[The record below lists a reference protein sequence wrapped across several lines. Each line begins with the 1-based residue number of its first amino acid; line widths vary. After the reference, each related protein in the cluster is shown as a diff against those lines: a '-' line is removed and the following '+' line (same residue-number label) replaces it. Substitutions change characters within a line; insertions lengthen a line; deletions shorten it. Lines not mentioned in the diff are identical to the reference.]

1 MESLIFN
8 FGYIPVKEELVLK
21 QFSFFPPTHKC
32 TFWCEGCLSTRKLLT
47 NNKQGHPLGRRAM
60 SDPMTGK
67 NWRGGP
73 SHCLAPGRISK
84 VPSSHN
90 ISYDDTTDNTVNT
103 GPRRTR
109 PRSHSPWLTEQRRR
123 PRSHRLRVLSSP
135 GRQAARCPDSELTG
149 LQKWQWS
156 QVQRRESVNTDKP
169 KPIIIQFWSIWS
181 RNSCRQ
187 QS

>member
-21 QFSFFPPTHKC
+21 QFFSFLPPTNKC
-32 TFWCEGCLSTRKLLT
+32 TFWCEGGPSMRKLLT
-47 NNKQGHPLGRRAM
+47 NNNQGHPPGQRAM

-67 NWRGGP
+67 NWHGGP

-84 VPSSHN
+84 ASSSHN
-90 ISYDDTTDNTVNT
+90 ISYDDTMDNTINT

-109 PRSHSPWLTEQRRR
+109 LSSHSPWLMKPRHR

-135 GRQAARCPDSELTG
+135 GRQADNCPESELAG
-149 LQKWQWS
+149 LQKVAMES
-156 QVQRRESVNTDKP
+156 SAMQRKCEHRQAQTDHHIALKHLV
-169 KPIIIQFWSIWS
+169 
-181 RNSCRQ
+181 
-187 QS
+187 